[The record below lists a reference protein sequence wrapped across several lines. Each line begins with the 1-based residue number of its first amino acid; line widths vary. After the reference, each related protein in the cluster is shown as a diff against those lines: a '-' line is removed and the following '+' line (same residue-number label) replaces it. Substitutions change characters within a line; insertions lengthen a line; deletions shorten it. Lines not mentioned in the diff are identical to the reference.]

1 MLKKEEKKKEEI
13 FSFKKITHLNGKQT
27 LDVYESQYLI
37 KFNEVIIRVIVN
49 LRTSS
54 CGSIQL
60 SFMNTFHNS
69 EIANIS
75 KNNRADF
82 FNYILSEFG
91 DHNHVFFIDM
101 EEGMLERFFGDLGFS
116 KVWNYLNYN
125 SENHVNMWCFNKW
138 TDDEVREKLEEEEDD
153 DAW

>member
-13 FSFKKITHLNGKQT
+13 FSFEKVTHLNSKHT

-37 KFNEVIIRVIVN
+37 KFNEINIRIIVN

-60 SFMNTFHNS
+60 SFMDTFHNS
-69 EIANIS
+69 EITNIS

-91 DHNHVFFIDM
+91 DHNHIFFIDR

-125 SENHVNMWCFNKW
+125 SENHVNMWCYNKW
-138 TDDEVREKLEEEEDD
+138 TDDEVREKLDEGEDD